1 MSDFYE
7 EQISNLEEYIEELE
21 AELKQLRG
29 ENKMDMLTNR
39 VRFDLLTKDEQ
50 QMFRDAGKAA
60 LLYYNGYPSEWIP
73 AVNTLSF
80 TSSSVYRLKP
90 EPVEKCKGCCLCCG
104 CKVTAD
110 DVDPSLFSNND

>member
-7 EQISNLEEYIEELE
+7 EQISNLEEYIKELE

-39 VRFDLLTKDEQ
+39 VRFDLLTEYEQ
-50 QMFRDAGKAA
+50 QMFRDAGKAS
-60 LLYYNGYPSEWIP
+60 LLYYNGSSEWIP
-73 AVNTLSF
+73 VVNTLSF
-80 TSSSVYRLKP
+80 IYSSVYRLKP
-90 EPVEKCKGCCLCCG
+90 EPVKKGDGCCLCCG

-110 DVDPSLFSNND
+110 DVDVNLFSNND